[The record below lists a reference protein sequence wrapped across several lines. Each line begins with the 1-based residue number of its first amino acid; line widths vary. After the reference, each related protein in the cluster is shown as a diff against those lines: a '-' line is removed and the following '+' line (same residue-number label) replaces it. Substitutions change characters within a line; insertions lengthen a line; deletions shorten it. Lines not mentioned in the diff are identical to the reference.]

1 MAIYSLALIQKE
13 LQIPVIF
20 KASFDK
26 ANRQDLSRYICPY
39 HCSTG
44 GVVYE

>member
-1 MAIYSLALIQKE
+1 LVEVQRA

-26 ANRQDLSRYICPY
+26 ANRQDLNRHDSSHSIA
-39 HCSTG
+39 
-44 GVVYE
+44 V